1 MSNVCRI
8 AGNFILSFFYYTA
21 LSYWLKIFQA
31 FFFFTSSKVVFY
43 AAKITLVFIYLQF
56 KYRIFIIA

>member
-31 FFFFTSSKVVFY
+31 FFFISSKVVFY
-43 AAKITLVFIYLQF
+43 TAKITLIYLFIYSSNIG
-56 KYRIFIIA
+56 YS